1 MTIGKR
7 MAKKGPRMRKLIIK
21 RTQPPGFKRFLIP
34 SRGWIRANFPTI
46 AVANASFAMIF
57 LVSEGGAVA

>member
-21 RTQPPGFKRFLIP
+21 RTQHPGFKRFLIP
-34 SRGWIRANFPTI
+34 SRGWIRANFPAI
-46 AVANASFAMIF
+46 AVANASFDMIF